1 VIYDVLMVVLRVLGA
16 VVAAVVLAF
25 GFAFLIF
32 LGEANARGRAL
43 VSRGF
48 DRLAML
54 IVYLS
59 WFAPL
64 WWFGF
69 SELLLMAG
77 CAATAVLCVIYA
89 ASYQTTMSRRPFDV
103 APKPATPH

>member
-1 VIYDVLMVVLRVLGA
+1 VIYDVLMVALRVLAA
-16 VVAAVVLAF
+16 VVAAAVLAF

-32 LGEANARGRAL
+32 LGDANARGKAL

-48 DRLAML
+48 DRLALL

-69 SELLLMAG
+69 SQLLLMAG

-89 ASYQTTMSRRPFDV
+89 ASYQTTMSRRPSGI
-103 APKPATPH
+103 APR